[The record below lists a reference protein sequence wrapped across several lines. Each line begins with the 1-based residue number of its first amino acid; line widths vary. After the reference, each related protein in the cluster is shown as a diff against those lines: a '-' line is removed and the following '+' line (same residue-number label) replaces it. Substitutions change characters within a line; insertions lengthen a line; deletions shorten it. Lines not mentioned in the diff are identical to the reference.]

1 MIDALI
7 QGRIHGQP
15 TQRNGKNGKPFALA
29 KVRAPTTDGE
39 SQFVSV
45 IAFDD
50 APVTAL
56 LGLGDGD
63 AVAVAGT
70 LKVGTWQDREG
81 AHRPSLDLVAHQVL
95 SLYAVR
101 HKRTASQGEA
111 PAAPRPAPTRP
122 QHDHGGMD
130 GEIPF

>member
-29 KVRAPTTDGE
+29 KVRAPTTEGE

-81 AHRPSLDLVAHQVL
+81 AYRPSLDLVAHQVL

-101 HKRTASQGEA
+101 HKRAITQGEA
-111 PAAPRPAPTRP
+111 PAAPRPTPARP
-122 QHDHGGMD
+122 PHDHGSMD